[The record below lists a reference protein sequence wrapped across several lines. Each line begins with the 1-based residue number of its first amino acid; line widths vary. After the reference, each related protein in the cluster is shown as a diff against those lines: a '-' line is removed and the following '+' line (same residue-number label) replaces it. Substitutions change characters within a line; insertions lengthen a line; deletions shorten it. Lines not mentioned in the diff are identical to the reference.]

1 VGRVL
6 LGLYQDGEEGRP
18 RSLLLVEDAFAMT
31 EPSVRAAL
39 GPAIDA
45 VTATLGS
52 PRDVRLSANGL
63 EEGWLNAFRTLQM
76 HEVWRTHRAWITA
89 HKPHFGPG
97 VAERFA
103 ASSKVTDSA
112 AAEAG
117 IFRSRVTEQMD
128 SLLSGG
134 DLLLLPTAPCIAP
147 LKNTPQEELNQFRA
161 SVLSMTCIAGLA
173 RLPQVSLPAA
183 EVEGCPVGLSLVA
196 RRGRDAAGCG
206 ETGGGGFIMR
216 AFCRNRGTA
225 GHSARYCILS
235 RLRFSTEQP
244 EEAVGGQDS
253 DAEHQVAEHLH
264 RPSHAHRS
272 TAELVLEASIG
283 PFGVGALPIAQIIRI
298 GDTDQLAALALAVD
312 LGTQAGVT
320 PGVVVDDRDSPCGPD
335 VLNEDGGIVGGVHQV
350 VKPDDA
356 AGALAGQRQGGLA
369 VVGGGGGE
377 HGGDRDHA
385 IGDVEVQLVADPAL
399 LEPLAVGLG
408 ADVASRGQVGQ
419 HRLQGLLA
427 LTLEPG
433 RLLGLGISLRG
444 GSRVRSCG

>member
-1 VGRVL
+1 VLDKAARNRERPGSRLGAFCRHIDLDVAGADQGPLAGLTFAAKDLFDVAGHTTGSGNPTWLATHPPATETASAIKALLDAGARLVGKTITDELAFSINGENVHYGTPLNSKAPQRIPGGSSSGSASAVAGGAVPLALGTDTGGSVRVPAAFCGIYGFRPTHGRIPLDGVTPLAPSFDAVGWFTRDAGLLERVGRVL
-6 LGLYQDGEEGRP
+6 LGLHQDGEEGRP

-52 PRDVRLSANGL
+52 PRDVRLSAAGL

-76 HEVWRTHRAWITA
+76 HEVWRTHGAWITA

-103 ASSKVTDSA
+103 ASSKVTDKA

-134 DLLLLPTAPCIAP
+134 DLLLLPTAPGIAP

-196 RRGRDAAGCG
+196 RRGADAMLLAAAK
-206 ETGGGGFIMR
+206 R
-216 AFCRNRGTA
+216 
-225 GHSARYCILS
+225 
-235 RLRFSTEQP
+235 
-244 EEAVGGQDS
+244 
-253 DAEHQVAEHLH
+253 VAE
-264 RPSHAHRS
+264 
-272 TAELVLEASIG
+272 VL
-283 PFGVGALPIAQIIRI
+283 
-298 GDTDQLAALALAVD
+298 
-312 LGTQAGVT
+312 
-320 PGVVVDDRDSPCGPD
+320 
-335 VLNEDGGIVGGVHQV
+335 
-350 VKPDDA
+350 
-356 AGALAGQRQGGLA
+356 
-369 VVGGGGGE
+369 
-377 HGGDRDHA
+377 
-385 IGDVEVQLVADPAL
+385 
-399 LEPLAVGLG
+399 
-408 ADVASRGQVGQ
+408 
-419 HRLQGLLA
+419 
-427 LTLEPG
+427 
-433 RLLGLGISLRG
+433 
-444 GSRVRSCG
+444 